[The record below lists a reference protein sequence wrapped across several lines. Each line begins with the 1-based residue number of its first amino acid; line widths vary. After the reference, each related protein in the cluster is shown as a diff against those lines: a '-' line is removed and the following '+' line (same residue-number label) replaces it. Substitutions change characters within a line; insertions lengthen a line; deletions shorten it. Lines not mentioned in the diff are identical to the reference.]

1 MAQQTEWE
9 RLKHADIE
17 HCKVENL
24 VELGTVSI
32 DKSLPIRERLRSFL
46 AHVKN
51 PYLFKV
57 DGIAVKVEFS
67 SGKSLEDALLS
78 FLLAEEPR

>member
-1 MAQQTEWE
+1 MDWN
-9 RLKHADIE
+9 RMKNLDIN

-46 AHVKN
+46 AQVKN

-67 SGKSLEDALLS
+67 AGKSLEDALLS